1 MISLAF
7 HGAAQTVTGSKYF
20 LQAGSESLLVD
31 CGMFQG
37 LKELRLRN
45 WENPDFDVAGLQH
58 IVLTH
63 AHTDHT
69 ALLPRLHKLGF
80 RGTIYC
86 SAATAKLTEII
97 LLDAAELQ
105 EEDAQ
110 FLNKKGMSKHKPA
123 RPLFDISDAKA
134 TLKHLRPVSLN
145 QEHRISSHFRFTLRP
160 VGHILGACSIHMT
173 VSDGRTSRTIY
184 FSGDVGRF
192 GSPLLPDPKSPVES
206 DYLVIESTY
215 GDRLHEAADSA
226 SVLADLVDRIVET
239 GGVLLIPAFAV
250 GRAQQVVFLLHV
262 LQDQKRIPMI
272 PIHVDS
278 PMALDATE
286 IFYQFPELHNLD
298 FSENHTRDRGLF
310 SRNIT
315 YHRTREDSK
324 ALNALRGPR
333 VIISASGMVTGGR
346 ILHHLMQRM
355 GDPGNII
362 ALAGFQAA
370 GTRGRDLV
378 EGRRE
383 LRFHG
388 REFEVRAQVAE
399 IGGLSGHADYGELM
413 KWLSPMKNAPRR
425 TFVTHGEPE
434 PAEAMR
440 QRLQVER
447 GFAAIAPTMGQS
459 VEL

>member
-1 MISLAF
+1 MISLEF
-7 HGAAQTVTGSKYF
+7 HGAAQTVTGSKY
-20 LQAGSESLLVD
+20 LVRAGKDAVLID

-45 WENPDFDVAGLQH
+45 WEQPDFDIADLNH

-80 RGTIYC
+80 RGTVYC

-97 LLDAAELQ
+97 LLDAAHLQ

-123 RPLFDISDAKA
+123 QPLFDVSDAKA
-134 TLKHLRPVSLN
+134 ILNRIHPVSIN
-145 QEHRISSHFRFTLRP
+145 QEHQLSSHFTYTLRP
-160 VGHILGACSIHMT
+160 VGHILGACSIRLAA
-173 VSDGRTSRTIY
+173 SDGSDKRSIY
-184 FSGDVGRF
+184 FSGDVGRAD
-192 GSPLLPDPKSPVES
+192 SALLPDPLGPIDS

-215 GDRLHEAADSA
+215 GDRLHEDHDSA
-226 SVLADLVDRIVET
+226 ETLAKLVDRIVESK
-239 GGVLLIPAFAV
+239 GVLLIPAFAV
-250 GRAQQVVFLLHV
+250 GRAQQVVFLLHE

-286 IFYQFPELHNLD
+286 IFYQFPELHSLD
-298 FSENHTRDRGLF
+298 FSANHTRDRGLF

-315 YHRTREDSK
+315 YHRTRDDSK
-324 ALNALRGPR
+324 AINSLHGPR
-333 VIISASGMVTGGR
+333 VIISASGMLTGGR

-355 GDPGNII
+355 GDPENII
-362 ALAGFQAA
+362 ALAGFQAM

-378 EGRRE
+378 DGRRT

-399 IGGLSGHADYGELM
+399 IGGLSGHADYAELM
-413 KWLSPMKNAPRR
+413 QWLKPWKRVPKGA
-425 TFVTHGEPE
+425 FVTHGEPA
-434 PAEAMR
+434 PAEAMV
-440 QRLQVER
+440 QRLRAER
-447 GFAAIAPTMGQS
+447 GFDAIAPVLGQS
-459 VEL
+459 VTL

>member
-1 MISLAF
+1 MISLEF
-7 HGAAQTVTGSKYF
+7 HGAAQTVTGSKY
-20 LQAGSESLLVD
+20 LVRAGADAVLID

-45 WENPDFDVAGLQH
+45 WEHPDFDIADLKH

-80 RGTIYC
+80 RGSIYC

-97 LLDAAELQ
+97 LLDAAQLQ

-123 RPLFDISDAKA
+123 QPLFDVSDAKA
-134 TLKHLRPVSLN
+134 ILKRIRPVSIN
-145 QEHRISSHFRFTLRP
+145 QEHRLSPHFTYTLRP
-160 VGHILGACSIHMT
+160 VGHILGACSIRLVAT
-173 VSDGRTSRTIY
+173 DGSEKRSIY
-184 FSGDVGRF
+184 FSGDVGRAD
-192 GSPLLPDPKSPVES
+192 SVLLPDPLGPIDS

-215 GDRLHEAADSA
+215 GDRLHEDHASA
-226 SVLADLVDRIVET
+226 ETLAGLVDRIVESK
-239 GGVLLIPAFAV
+239 GVLLIPAFAV
-250 GRAQQVVFLLHV
+250 GRAQQVVFLLHE

-272 PIHVDS
+272 PLHVDS

-286 IFYQFPELHNLD
+286 IFYQFPELHSLD
-298 FSENHTRDRGLF
+298 FSANHTRDRGLF

-315 YHRTREDSK
+315 YHRTRDDSK
-324 ALNALRGPR
+324 ALNSMRGPR
-333 VIISASGMVTGGR
+333 VIISASGMLTGGR

-355 GDPGNII
+355 GDPENIV
-362 ALAGFQAA
+362 ALAGFQAM

-378 EGRRE
+378 DGRRT

-388 REFEVRAQVAE
+388 RDFEVRAQVAE
-399 IGGLSGHADYGELM
+399 IGGLSGHADYSELM
-413 KWLSPMKNAPRR
+413 QWLTPWKTSPRQ
-425 TFVTHGEPE
+425 TFVTHGEPA
-434 PAEAMR
+434 PAEAMV
-440 QRLQVER
+440 QRLKSVR
-447 GFAAIAPTMGQS
+447 GFDAVAPTLGQT
-459 VEL
+459 VML